1 MRNFFAKI
9 NRYLAELCG
18 WLLSIIA
25 ILLAVDI
32 FSRAIMKPLLEV
44 TSLAVFVMMAVIYLG
59 LANCEQVDGH
69 VAVNIFEQKFPPKI
83 KRINTLTRYV
93 VELVIMGAAV
103 FFVGKNSLQSFIS
116 KEALSG
122 PKMLPLWPAK
132 LSMSIGLVFFWIQI
146 LLNFLKQLGLTGGCK
161 TDNGSS
167 KSPTGE

>member
-1 MRNFFAKI
+1 MRNFFANV

-32 FSRAIMKPLLEV
+32 FTRAIMKPLQEV
-44 TSLAVFVMMAVIYLG
+44 TSLAVFVMIAVIYLG

-69 VAVNIFEQKFPPKI
+69 VGVNIFERKFPPKI

-93 VELVIMGAAV
+93 VELVIMGAVV
-103 FFVGKNSLQSFIS
+103 FFVGKNSFQSLLS
-116 KEALSG
+116 QEALSG

-132 LSMSIGLVFFWIQI
+132 LSMAVGLLFFWIQI
-146 LLNFLKQLGLTGGCK
+146 LLNFLKQLGLPGG
-161 TDNGSS
+161 TDKGSG
-167 KSPTGE
+167 KSHTGE